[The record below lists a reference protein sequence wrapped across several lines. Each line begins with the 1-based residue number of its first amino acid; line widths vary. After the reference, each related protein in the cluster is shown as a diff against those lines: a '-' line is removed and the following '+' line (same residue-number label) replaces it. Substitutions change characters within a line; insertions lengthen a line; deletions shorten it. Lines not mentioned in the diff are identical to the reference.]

1 MLFALARLR
10 ELVEIGAATRRA
22 LGGVD
27 VDLASRALLAVGERA
42 VRDLLSDPAEFTADR
57 YVGFLRN
64 VVGRVAGSDQDP
76 REPGA

>member
-1 MLFALARLR
+1 
-10 ELVEIGAATRRA
+10 V
-22 LGGVD
+22 GGVD

>member
-1 MLFALARLR
+1 M
-10 ELVEIGAATRRA
+10 
-22 LGGVD
+22 D